1 MFQVFGSSLL
11 FFCFF
16 FGFTMVLSCFLK
28 KSLVLQWFSLVFFGF
43 IMVFLVSIR
52 AYMVFLVFNGSPLLF
67 DWFSIGFVMGSQ
79 EARPRI
85 PVSGLRA
92 QDSELRIL
100 TSGLRIQDSGL
111 RITRSRT

>member
-1 MFQVFGSSLL
+1 MVFL
-11 FFCFF
+11 
-16 FGFTMVLSCFLK
+16 CFL
-28 KSLVLQWFSLVFFGF
+28 LVFFGF
-43 IMVFLVSIR
+43 IMVLLVSIR

-85 PVSGLRA
+85 PVSGLRT

-100 TSGLRIQDSGL
+100 ISGLRSQDSGL
-111 RITRSRT
+111 KITRSRTRARNA